1 MPPYTAPGYKTDSF
15 NCPFCGAFS
24 HQTWYDTFR
33 NTGGFEDTNLL
44 DLAYCAHCNRFSVWY
59 DGKMIIPTTGSAP
72 LPNPDLP
79 TEIKPDYDEARSI
92 CGPSPRGAAALLRLV
107 IQKLCKHL
115 GQNGVDLNAD
125 IANLVN
131 QGLSPKIQKALDVVR
146 VIGNEAVHPGQIDLN
161 DNPEMASK
169 LFVLVNL
176 IVDAMITQPKQI
188 NDLYR
193 SLPESKR
200 KAIDARDSATPRK

>member
-1 MPPYTAPGYKTDSF
+1 MCYFEIRLSASLASRDIVSRAFFRESSAWRVLLVMFDSMD
-15 NCPFCGAFS
+15 PS
-24 HQTWYDTFR
+24 LTF
-33 NTGGFEDTNLL
+33 
-44 DLAYCAHCNRFSVWY
+44 V
-59 DGKMIIPTTGSAP
+59 
-72 LPNPDLP
+72 
-79 TEIKPDYDEARSI
+79 ARSI